1 MLPLAFYYLVVEI
14 RNELEYN
21 YERHKSESILSMCY
35 ILKVVH
41 GALLVISYLIHDRM
55 HVC

>member
-41 GALLVISYLIHDRM
+41 GALLVISYLIRDRI